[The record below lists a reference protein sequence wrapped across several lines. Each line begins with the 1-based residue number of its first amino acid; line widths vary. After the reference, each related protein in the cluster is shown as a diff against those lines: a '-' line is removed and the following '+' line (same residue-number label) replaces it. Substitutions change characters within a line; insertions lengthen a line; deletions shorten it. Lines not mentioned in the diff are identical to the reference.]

1 MCPSPNFSERYQGE
15 KIAICTKIESVQ
27 ALYRTLSLNPPLL
40 SLAEQWKDLINEHEV
55 DKFIA
60 SARTMFDYD
69 DVMTSRNHY
78 LVFTLRSLVGAT
90 CVSVYIY
97 IHTLVTVRAPE
108 IFRYHANRNHPKNL
122 QICWH
127 IFC

>member
-1 MCPSPNFSERYQGE
+1 MCPSPNFSERYQGG
-15 KIAICTKIESVQ
+15 KYAICTKIESVQ
-27 ALYRTLSLNPPLL
+27 ALYSILSLNPPLL

-90 CVSVYIY
+90 YVCIY
-97 IHTLVTVRAPE
+97 ISDSLGTWNH
-108 IFRYHANRNHPKNL
+108 IFKYATIRNHPKNEL
-122 QICWH
+122 KKANYFTFHQ
-127 IFC
+127 